1 MRPHTTIAVAPI
13 LLLVTSCATEAGRG
27 DFPKTDGRTKA
38 ASTEEPSPP
47 EEAASKAPATLT
59 IGSPWEWRN
68 GDESSI
74 GRTTVVSW
82 KQHVH
87 SVGSAAEETG
97 EKGYEWGALD
107 LKVCTDRGEVLSSQT
122 DWTLAYQD
130 GARIEPS
137 SSTWDDF
144 PKPEFPAETQVRA
157 GDCVRGKLVFPV
169 PSGQRPERVLYAP
182 NGDGASLAEWKVPHE
197 VAAANSE
204 SLAGVRHPSAARSS
218 VVGIPGLGLRV
229 EGRPWPRLSTWPGY
243 AN

>member
-1 MRPHTTIAVAPI
+1 MRHHTAIATAAI
-13 LLLVTSCATEAGRG
+13 LLLVTSCASSKQSEKASPKTGGRTEA
-27 DFPKTDGRTKA
+27 
-38 ASTEEPSPP
+38 ASIEPPSPT
-47 EEAASKAPATLT
+47 EEAASKAPTTLT
-59 IGSPWEWRN
+59 IGFPWEWRN

-74 GRTTVVSW
+74 GKTTVVSW
-82 KQHVH
+82 KQPIH

-97 EKGYEWGALD
+97 EKGYVWGALD

-157 GDCVRGKLVFPV
+157 GDCVRGKLVFPI

-182 NGDGASLAEWKVPHE
+182 NGDGASLAEWTVP
-197 VAAANSE
+197 A
-204 SLAGVRHPSAARSS
+204 
-218 VVGIPGLGLRV
+218 
-229 EGRPWPRLSTWPGY
+229 T
-243 AN
+243 